1 MSDECLGFQAKL
13 YHAVLGSKRVLA
25 ANFGQIPSNRKHESD
40 GDDSDDG
47 DSVYLSAKE
56 DSDSTGFLSAIGSRS
71 NLRFNGRLVLIPA
84 NASRSVGIASKRV
97 EGWLLRVPG
106 LLVPFSSPNFI
117 QFFQTPTVMLL
128 RRDISVNLRM
138 TPSR

>member
-84 NASRSVGIASKRV
+84 N
-97 EGWLLRVPG
+97 LRG
-106 LLVPFSSPNFI
+106 
-117 QFFQTPTVMLL
+117 Q
-128 RRDISVNLRM
+128 
-138 TPSR
+138 